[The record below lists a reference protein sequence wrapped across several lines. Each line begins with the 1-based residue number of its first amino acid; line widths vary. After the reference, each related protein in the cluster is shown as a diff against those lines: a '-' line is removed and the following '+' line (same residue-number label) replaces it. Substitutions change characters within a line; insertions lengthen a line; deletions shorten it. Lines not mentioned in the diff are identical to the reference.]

1 MNNYKIVAF
10 KEDLTYKYYVVD
22 QDKDNYLIVMV
33 DNINA
38 YNKANKFDKVE
49 LWSEFVPKK
58 ELININGNMKLKK
71 GSIEAKK
78 FMAKIRSKKGK
89 TKKVTGV
96 KKTTKKKAVYKDN
109 VKNVSDLIKKKI
121 KSKKLIM
128 PHGYQVSK
136 SKLNG
141 NSIGSI
147 NEKYITELNNIN
159 REIENAKQ
167 NINSLKTLKLND
179 LKNFKL
185 GFKQELLDRYINR
198 TKYLK
203 KQLIQIKK
211 QIK

>member
-1 MNNYKIVAF
+1 MTTLEKIV
-10 KEDLTYKYYVVD
+10 K
-22 QDKDNYLIVMV
+22 
-33 DNINA
+33 
-38 YNKANKFDKVE
+38 KAQALKK
-49 LWSEFVPKK
+49 SYPKK
-58 ELININGNMKLKK
+58 FAKWTDYVKEASKEFKKLPDRMKKKTNIG
-71 GSIEAKK
+71 
-78 FMAKIRSKKGK
+78 KI
-89 TKKVTGV
+89 

-136 SKLNG
+136 SKING

-147 NEKYITELNNIN
+147 NQKYITELNNIN
-159 REIENAKQ
+159 REIENAKN
-167 NINSLKTLKLND
+167 NINSLKTLKTND

-185 GFKQELLDRYINR
+185 SFKQEILDRYINR